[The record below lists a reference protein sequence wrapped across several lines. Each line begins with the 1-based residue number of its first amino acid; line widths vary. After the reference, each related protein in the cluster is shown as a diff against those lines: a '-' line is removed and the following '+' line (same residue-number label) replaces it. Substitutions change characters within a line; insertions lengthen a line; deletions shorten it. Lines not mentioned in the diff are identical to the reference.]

1 MSVVVTRKPAAFAAI
16 LLTAVGIIWLI
27 AEAISASAFPGYS
40 YATNYISDLGVPEVS
55 TFEGRTIDSPLSAVM
70 NFAFIAQGLL
80 LMAGVIF
87 AVRAVSIPRGAARTW
102 ILAVAIAHGI
112 GMLLVG
118 IFHGSEVNIANG
130 FIILHVL
137 GATVAIITGNVVA
150 ILAGLQSRRVDVPS
164 WYRVVS
170 VALGIIGLISL
181 VMLVIVKTTTFPA
194 LPEPVWERGAVY
206 TITAWELMSGLALF
220 ASMRRSRRLA

>member
-1 MSVVVTRKPAAFAAI
+1 MSVVVTRKPALIAAS
-16 LLTAVGIIWLI
+16 LLAAVGVIWLV

-80 LMAGVIF
+80 LMAGVILT
-87 AVRAVSIPRGAARTW
+87 VRAAGLRGAGRGW
-102 ILAVAIAHGI
+102 IVAVAIAHGI

-150 ILAGLQSRRVDVPS
+150 ILAGLQSRRVGAPS
-164 WYRVVS
+164 WYRRVS
-170 VALGIIGLISL
+170 VTLGIIGLISL

>member
-1 MSVVVTRKPAAFAAI
+1 MSVVVSRKPAIIAAS
-16 LLTAVGIIWLI
+16 LLAAVGVIWLV
-27 AEAISASAFPGYS
+27 AEAISAAAFRGYS

-55 TFEGRTIDSPLSAVM
+55 MFEGRTIDSPLSAVM

-80 LMAGVIF
+80 LVAGVIL
-87 AVRAVSIPRGAARTW
+87 AVRAAGLRGAGRGW
-102 ILAVAIAHGI
+102 IVAVSIAHGI

-137 GATVAIITGNVVA
+137 GATIAIVTGNVVA
-150 ILAGLQSRRVDVPS
+150 ILAGVQSRRVGAPS

-206 TITAWELMSGLALF
+206 TITAWELMTGITLF

>member
-1 MSVVVTRKPAAFAAI
+1 MSVAITRRPAIIAAS
-16 LLTAVGIIWLI
+16 LLAAVGVIWLV
-27 AEAISASAFPGYS
+27 AEAISAAAFPGYS

-70 NFAFIAQGLL
+70 NFAFVAQGLL
-80 LMAGVIF
+80 LMGGVIL
-87 AVRAVSIPRGAARTW
+87 AVRAVGLRGAGRGW
-102 ILAVAIAHGI
+102 IVAVAIAHGI

-150 ILAGLQSRRVDVPS
+150 ILAGLQSRRLGAPS

-181 VMLVIVKTTTFPA
+181 VMLVVVKTTSFPA

-206 TITAWELMSGLALF
+206 TITAWELMTGIALF